1 LPMERI
7 SIQSDMKYMGE
18 VERFIDTVCDQM
30 NIHNYAATISVSLM
44 AAVKNA
50 IAVAPVDDNV
60 NKIEVCCD
68 HCRGGIRFSVSGEG
82 HPFATVD
89 ASKPVSLEDNSLP
102 SEREANLFLM
112 ESLSD
117 RIKTLD
123 DGRTIEMVYLI
134 NGIRTSRAMERQ
146 MTLQNYF
153 APKLVH
159 A

>member
-1 LPMERI
+1 MERI
-7 SIQSDMKYMGE
+7 SIQSDMKYIGE
-18 VERFIDTVCDQM
+18 VERFIDSVCDHM

-50 IAVAPVDDNV
+50 IAVAPVDDNANMIDV
-60 NKIEVCCD
+60 RCD
-68 HCRGGIRFSVSGEG
+68 NCRGGICFSVSAEG
-82 HPFATVD
+82 LPFASVD
-89 ASKPVSLEDNSLP
+89 SSKPVSLENESVP
-102 SEREANLFLM
+102 SDCEDNLFLM

-117 RIKTLD
+117 RIKITEQ
-123 DGRTIEMVYLI
+123 GRTVEMVFLI